1 MDPTTQHSLTL
12 LMGDLATKDRE
23 DLTRVFPVIYEDLRR
38 MAQRYMDGERT
49 SHTLQPTALVNEV
62 FLKMR
67 SREEG
72 FRGEGHALAVA
83 AIAMRGILVDHAR
96 RRLATK
102 RGGGDKPLLL
112 SGNEASDDRAVEI
125 LELHELIARLS
136 DLDPRRAR
144 VVELRFFAGLTN
156 EQIAEALGVARST
169 VAADWAVARAW
180 LRSQLSG
187 AAAGGAGGGGA
198 GGSPSDPSSRPSPDD
213 SAPNTPNPPNTP
225 RRPE

>member
-23 DLTRVFPVIYEDLRR
+23 DLTRVFPMIYEDLRR

-62 FLKMR
+62 FLKMHA
-67 SREEG
+67 REEG

-125 LELHELIARLS
+125 LELHELIACLS

-187 AAAGGAGGGGA
+187 AAASSGGADGN
-198 GGSPSDPSSRPSPDD
+198 PPDPTPRPSCVRR
-213 SAPNTPNPPNTP
+213 TPSPVF
-225 RRPE
+225 

>member
-67 SREEG
+67 AREEG

-187 AAAGGAGGGGA
+187 AAASSGGA
-198 GGSPSDPSSRPSPDD
+198 GGSSSDPAPRPSPDD
-213 SAPNTPNPPNTP
+213 SATNTTNTP